1 MGLPGRLTNASLF
14 LLLGLAFA
22 TGWLAFELSGQSA
35 KAVLWLHAAAG
46 VAIVLLVPWKSLVAR
61 RGLRRKRDLRWASVV
76 LAAGIAISI
85 VFGFLHSA
93 GHPDVG
99 YLTAMDFHVGAA
111 LCLIPFLVWHVVA
124 RPLRLRATDFSRRN
138 FLRGGLVAAAAGLAV
153 IVVPSARRAS
163 TGSFQ

>member
-61 RGLRRKRDLRWASVV
+61 RGLRRRHTLRWASVV
-76 LAAGIAISI
+76 LALGIAVSI
-85 VFGFLHSA
+85 VFGALHSA
-93 GHPDVG
+93 GHPDVR
-99 YLTAMDFHVGAA
+99 YLTAMDFYVGPALCGIPFLPLHVGA
-111 LCLIPFLVWHVVA
+111 
-124 RPLRLRATDFSRRN
+124 RPL
-138 FLRGGLVAAAAGLAV
+138 
-153 IVVPSARRAS
+153 
-163 TGSFQ
+163 